1 MMSAIVVRP
10 VKKGV
15 IMRGKYLLYGTLA
28 AGLTLFVWQTISNVA
43 LPWHE
48 ATIKEF
54 TNNDAVV
61 QAVRAGA
68 PENGMYYSH
77 QGIIA
82 AVSFTPDMADKSKAP
97 MTANLVK
104 QVVIDL
110 VAGLLLCLVV
120 ARTGVGRKRDTA
132 LTLALAG
139 LAAGIIEE
147 MSDWN
152 WYGFSASYTI
162 VNFIDL
168 AIQFALA
175 GIVIAWFYKR
185 EMQGAPAATVR

>member
-1 MMSAIVVRP
+1 
-10 VKKGV
+10 
-15 IMRGKYLLYGTLA
+15 MRGKYLLYGTLA

-43 LPWHE
+43 IPWHE
-48 ATIKEF
+48 ATMKEF

-61 QAVRAGA
+61 QAVHAAA
-68 PENGMYYSH
+68 PANGMYYSH

-110 VAGLLLCLVV
+110 VAALLLCLLV

-132 LTLALAG
+132 LTLALAA
-139 LAAGIIEE
+139 LAAGIIKE

-152 WYGFSASYTI
+152 WYGFSASYGI
-162 VNFIDL
+162 VNLIDL
-168 AIQFALA
+168 TIQFALA
-175 GIVIAWFYKR
+175 GIVIAWVYKR
-185 EMQGAPAATVR
+185 EMQGAPVTTVR